1 MTGDNRRRI
10 DNWLTFTRA
19 FIASEIM
26 SNTTTLAIT
35 SPLSDRLL
43 AMNESATIAMA
54 KKGRELSAKG
64 VDVINLS
71 FGEPDFQTP
80 QYIKDAAK
88 KALDDGYTFYT
99 PVPGI
104 LELRQAICDKLKRD
118 NQLDFY
124 PNQIVVSTGAKQALA
139 NVILSLVNPGD
150 EVIVFAPYWV
160 SYEEMVKLAE
170 GVPVPLV
177 GTRENDYKATAA
189 QLEAAITPRTKL
201 IMYSSPCNPTGAV
214 FSRDELG
221 AIAEVLARHPRV
233 YALADEIYEYINF
246 VGEHVSLAQFPAVA
260 ERVITVNG
268 FSKGYAMTGWRL
280 GYLAARQDI
289 ATACDKMQ
297 GQITS
302 GTCSIT
308 QHAGVAAL
316 AGGRAS
322 ADEMAAAYHR
332 RRDLVLEL
340 VKDIPGLD
348 TPTPSGA
355 FYIFPEVSAFFGR
368 TAPDGS
374 TIRNSSDLALFI
386 LNDAHVSSVSG
397 EAFGAPECLRF
408 STAAADDKLVEAF
421 RRIKASLTKLC

>member
-1 MTGDNRRRI
+1 MSDTAT
-10 DNWLTFTRA
+10 LTA
-19 FIASEIM
+19 V
-26 SNTTTLAIT
+26 

-43 AMNESATIAMA
+43 AMQESATIAMA
-54 KKGRELSAKG
+54 KKGRELAAQG

-88 KALDDGYTFYT
+88 QALDDGYTFYT

-104 LELRQAICDKLKRD
+104 PELRQAICDKLKRD
-118 NQLDFY
+118 NGLAFQAA
-124 PNQIVVSTGAKQALA
+124 QIVVSTGAKQALA
-139 NVILSLVNPGD
+139 NAVLSLVNPGD

-160 SYEEMVKLAE
+160 SYLEMVKLAE

-177 GTRENDYKATAA
+177 GALENDYKATAA

-201 IMYSSPCNPTGAV
+201 VMYSSPCNPTGAV
-214 FSRDELG
+214 FSRAELA
-221 AIAEVLARHPRV
+221 AIAEVLARHPQV
-233 YALADEIYEYINF
+233 YVLADEIYEYINF
-246 VGEHVSLAQFPAVA
+246 VGEHVSLAQFEAVA
-260 ERVITVNG
+260 DRVITVNG

-302 GTCSIT
+302 GTCSIA
-308 QHAGVAAL
+308 QRAGVAAL

-322 ADEMAAAYHR
+322 SDEMAAAYRR
-332 RRDLVLEL
+332 RRDLVLAL
-340 VKDIPGLD
+340 VQDIPGLN

-374 TIRNSSDLALFI
+374 TIRNSTDLALFV
-386 LNDAHVSSVSG
+386 LNDAHVSAVSG

-408 STAAADDKLVEAF
+408 STAAADEKLTEAF
-421 RRIKASLTKLC
+421 RRIKVSLAKLK

>member
-1 MTGDNRRRI
+1 MP
-10 DNWLTFTRA
+10 
-19 FIASEIM
+19 
-26 SNTTTLAIT
+26 NTAAPVAV

-43 AMNESATIAMA
+43 AMSESATIAMA
-54 KKGRELSAKG
+54 KKGRELAAKG

-104 LELRQAICDKLKRD
+104 PELRQAICDKLKRD
-118 NQLDFY
+118 NQLDFQ
-124 PNQIVVSTGAKQALA
+124 PSQIVVSTGAKQALA
-139 NVILSLVNPGD
+139 NAVLSLVNPGD
-150 EVIVFAPYWV
+150 EVIVFSPYWV
-160 SYEEMVKLAE
+160 SYEEMVKLAG
-170 GVPVPLV
+170 GVAVPLV
-177 GTRENDYKATAA
+177 GTREHDYKATAA

-214 FSRDELG
+214 FSREELG
-221 AIAEVLARHPRV
+221 AIAEVLARHPQV

-260 ERVITVNG
+260 DRVITVNG

-308 QHAGVAAL
+308 QRAGVAAL

-322 ADEMAAAYHR
+322 SDEMAAAYRR

-386 LNDAHVSSVSG
+386 LNDAHVSAVSG
-397 EAFGAPECLRF
+397 EAFGAPECMRF
-408 STAAADDKLVEAF
+408 STAAADEKLVEAF
-421 RRIKASLTKLC
+421 RRIKASLAKLA

>member
-1 MTGDNRRRI
+1 MSDPAT
-10 DNWLTFTRA
+10 LTA
-19 FIASEIM
+19 V
-26 SNTTTLAIT
+26 

-54 KKGRELSAKG
+54 KKGRELAAKG

-118 NQLDFY
+118 NQLDFQ
-124 PNQIVVSTGAKQALA
+124 PNQIVVSTGAKQSLA
-139 NVILSLVNPGD
+139 NAILSLVNPGD

-355 FYIFPEVSAFFGR
+355 FYIFPEVSDFFGR

-421 RRIKASLTKLC
+421 RRIKVSLAKLC